1 MRDMGHGHGHG
12 TGGLRAAL
20 LANVGL
26 VALLV
31 VTGIAAGSLALVAE
45 AGHNLVDVTAL
56 ALSLVAVR
64 LARRA
69 PTEHRPYGWL
79 RGNVLAAQANAVV
92 IIGVSCL
99 VVGASV
105 TRLVHPT
112 PVRGGL
118 VAVAA
123 AIACLVNG
131 AAAWVLR
138 HDDDIAVRSALL
150 HLIGDAA
157 SGGVVALSG
166 VVVLLAGPGWER
178 VDALASAA
186 IALFVLW
193 GGVTVLRQAT
203 GVLLEGTPRGV
214 DPAAV
219 VATIEG
225 VAGVESA
232 HDLHVWSLDGRQ
244 HALSVHV
251 IVSGHPTLEAA
262 QLVATAVKRAVS
274 APFGIAHATVEL
286 ECEGCVDDGSWCA
299 FGLDRHA

>member
-1 MRDMGHGHGHG
+1 MRDMAHDHHP
-12 TGGLRAAL
+12 TRGLRLAL

-26 VALLV
+26 VALLIA
-31 VTGIAAGSLALVAE
+31 TGLVARSLALVAE
-45 AGHNLVDVTAL
+45 AAHNLVDVTAL
-56 ALSLVAVR
+56 GLSLVAVR

-69 PTEHRPYGWL
+69 PTERRPYGWL

-92 IIGVSCL
+92 IVAVSAL
-99 VVGASV
+99 VVAASV
-105 TRLVHPT
+105 SRLVHPA

-118 VAVAA
+118 VAIAA
-123 AIACLVNG
+123 GIACLVNG

-150 HLIGDAA
+150 HLVGDAA

-178 VDALASAA
+178 VDPAASAA

-193 GGVTVLRQAT
+193 GGVSVLRQAT

-214 DPAAV
+214 DPTAV

-251 IVSGHPTLEAA
+251 VVTGHPTLEAA
-262 QLVATAVKRAVS
+262 QVVATDVKRAVS
-274 APFGIAHATVEL
+274 APFGIAHATIEL

-299 FGLDRHA
+299 FG